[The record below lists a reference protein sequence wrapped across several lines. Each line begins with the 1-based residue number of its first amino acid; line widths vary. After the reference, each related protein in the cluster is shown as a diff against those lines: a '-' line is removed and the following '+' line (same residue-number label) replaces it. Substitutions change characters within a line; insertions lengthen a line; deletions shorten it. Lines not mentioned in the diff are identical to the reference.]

1 MLTWWR
7 EAAVP
12 AKGNAA
18 LLFSMLQQL
27 VSRLVFTGREV
38 EIDLFERSLK
48 AYEALGQPHILAYV
62 GILGSGKS
70 HLLAELAFLGQAAR
84 HR

>member
-1 MLTWWR
+1 M
-7 EAAVP
+7 P

-27 VSRLVFTGREV
+27 VSWLVFTGREV
-38 EIDLFERSLK
+38 EIDLFEHSLK
-48 AYEALGQPHILAYV
+48 AYETLGQLRILAYA

-70 HLLAELAFLGQAAR
+70 RLLTELAFLGQAAG